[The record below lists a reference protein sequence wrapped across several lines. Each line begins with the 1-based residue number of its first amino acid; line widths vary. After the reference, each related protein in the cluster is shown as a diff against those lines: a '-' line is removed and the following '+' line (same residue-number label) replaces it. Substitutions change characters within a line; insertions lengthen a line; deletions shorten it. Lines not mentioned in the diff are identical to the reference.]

1 MKKLSEL
8 AGKPELTSLIID
20 DEEIVQS
27 YGEELEFFVHDKL
40 PISTY
45 TKLASLD
52 PKNAGQLFEAVRD
65 LILDEQGMPVINE
78 EKTLPM
84 DIMNAAILK
93 VVESLGKSMKS
104 TTS

>member
-1 MKKLSEL
+1 MKKLSDL
-8 AGKPELTSLIID
+8 AGKPELTSMVID
-20 DEEIVQS
+20 NADIVEK
-27 YGEELEFFVHDKL
+27 YGEELEFYVYDKL

-52 PKNAGQLFEAVRD
+52 SKDAGQLYAAVKD
-65 LILDEQGMPVINE
+65 LILDDKGLPVVNE

-93 VVESLGKSMKS
+93 VTESLGK
-104 TTS
+104 

>member
-1 MKKLSEL
+1 MKKLSDL
-8 AGKPELTSLIID
+8 AGKPQLTSMVID
-20 DEEIVQS
+20 NADIVEK
-27 YGEELEFFVHDKL
+27 YGEELEFYVYDKL

-52 PKNAGQLFEAVRD
+52 SKDAGQLYAAVKD
-65 LILDEQGMPVINE
+65 LILDDKGIPVVNE

-93 VVESLGKSMKS
+93 VTESLGK
-104 TTS
+104 

>member
-8 AGKPELTSLIID
+8 AGKPSLTSIVID
-20 DEEIVQS
+20 DKDIVEK
-27 YGEELEFFVHDKL
+27 YGEELEFFVYDKL

-52 PKNAGQLFEAVRD
+52 TKDAGQLYMTVKD
-65 LILDEQGMPVINE
+65 LVLDDKGHPVVDD

-84 DIMNAAILK
+84 DIMNAAIMK
-93 VVESLGKSMKS
+93 VTESLGK
-104 TTS
+104 

>member
-1 MKKLSEL
+1 MKKLSDL
-8 AGKPELTSLIID
+8 AGKPQLTSMVID
-20 DEEIVQS
+20 NADIVEK
-27 YGEELEFFVHDKL
+27 YGEELEFYVYDKL

-52 PKNAGQLFEAVRD
+52 SKDAGQLYAAVKD
-65 LILDEQGMPVINE
+65 LILDDKGLPVVNE

-93 VVESLGKSMKS
+93 VTESLGK
-104 TTS
+104 

>member
-1 MKKLSEL
+1 MKKLSDL
-8 AGKPELTSLIID
+8 AGKPELTPMVID
-20 DEEIVQS
+20 NADIVEK
-27 YGEELEFFVHDKL
+27 YGEELEFYVYDKL

-52 PKNAGQLFEAVRD
+52 SKDAGQLYAAVKD
-65 LILDEQGMPVINE
+65 LILDDKGLPVVNE

-93 VVESLGKSMKS
+93 VTESLGK
-104 TTS
+104 

>member
-8 AGKPELTSLIID
+8 AGKPSLTSIVID
-20 DEEIVQS
+20 DQEIVEK
-27 YGEELEFFVHDKL
+27 YGEELEFFVYDKL

-45 TKLASLD
+45 TKLASID
-52 PKNAGQLFEAVRD
+52 TKDAGQLYMAVKD
-65 LILDEQGMPVINE
+65 LVLDEKGHPVVDE

-93 VVESLGKSMKS
+93 VTDSLGK
-104 TTS
+104 